1 MNRNKLLIAAAA
13 VSLIAGTCGAVAQ
26 QEPPRG
32 APAEKIAPKP
42 VAPGASQSGGALHKG
57 AADADRSNAAEQRDN
72 RSKPNRVGE
81 APQNRGRSETTGQAP
96 QNDRRDQNRATE
108 ERGNGRDVD
117 HNRATTGQGRE
128 IDRGNRNRATE
139 EHRNDRDPVTTGQG
153 AAPNRGSNV
162 SVDITPE
169 KRTRMHEVFLGA
181 RNAPRVDHVD
191 FDLAV
196 GTPVPRSVRFVPV
209 PQQIVAIEPEWR
221 GYDYFFV
228 ADRIVIVDPRSMEIV
243 AIIDV

>member
-1 MNRNKLLIAAAA
+1 MNTNRLLIAAAA
-13 VSLIAGTCGAVAQ
+13 VSLFAGTSGALAQ

-42 VAPGASQSGGALHKG
+42 GAPGAAQNGGALHKG
-57 AADADRSNAAEQRDN
+57 AADTDRSNAAEQRDN
-72 RSKPNRVGE
+72 RTKSNRVGE
-81 APQNRGRSETTGQAP
+81 QNRGRSETTGQAP
-96 QNDRRDQNRATE
+96 QNERRDQNRATE
-108 ERGNGRDVD
+108 ERGNSRD
-117 HNRATTGQGRE
+117 
-128 IDRGNRNRATE
+128 IDRNRATE
-139 EHRNDRDPVTTGQG
+139 ERRNDRNPVTTGQG
-153 AAPNRGSNV
+153 AAPSRGSNV

-169 KRTRMHEVFLGA
+169 KRTRMHEVFLGE
-181 RNAPRVDHVD
+181 RNAPRLDHTD

-209 PQQIVAIEPEWR
+209 PRQIIAIEPEWR

>member
-1 MNRNKLLIAAAA
+1 MNTNRLLIAAAA
-13 VSLIAGTCGAVAQ
+13 LSLFAGTSGALAQ

-42 VAPGASQSGGALHKG
+42 GAPGAAQNGGALHKG
-57 AADADRSNAAEQRDN
+57 AADTDRSNAAEQRDN
-72 RSKPNRVGE
+72 RSEPNRVGE
-81 APQNRGRSETTGQAP
+81 APQNRGRRETTGQAP
-96 QNDRRDQNRATE
+96 QNERRDQNRATE
-108 ERGNGRDVD
+108 ERGNGRDID
-117 HNRATTGQGRE
+117 RKRATTGQGRE
-128 IDRGNRNRATE
+128 IDRGSRNRATE
-139 EHRNDRDPVTTGQG
+139 ERRNDHDPVTTGQG

-169 KRTRMHEVFLGA
+169 KRTRMHEVFLGE
-181 RNAPRVDHVD
+181 RNAPRLDHAD

-209 PQQIVAIEPEWR
+209 PRQIIAIEPEWR

-228 ADRIVIVDPRSMEIV
+228 TDRIVIVNPRSMEIV

>member
-1 MNRNKLLIAAAA
+1 MNGNKLLIAAAA
-13 VSLIAGTCGAVAQ
+13 VSLIAGTSGALAQ

-42 VAPGASQSGGALHKG
+42 GAPGAAQSGGALHKG
-57 AADADRSNAAEQRDN
+57 AADTDRSNAAEQRDN
-72 RSKPNRVGE
+72 RTKSNRVGE
-81 APQNRGRSETTGQAP
+81 QNRGRSETTGQAP
-96 QNDRRDQNRATE
+96 QNERRDQNRATE
-108 ERGNGRDVD
+108 ERENGRDID
-117 HNRATTGQGRE
+117 RNRATTGQGRE
-128 IDRGNRNRATE
+128 TDRGNRNRATE
-139 EHRNDRDPVTTGQG
+139 ERRNDRNPVTTGQG
-153 AAPNRGSNV
+153 AAPSRGSNV

-169 KRTRMHEVFLGA
+169 KRTRMHEVFLGE
-181 RNAPRVDHVD
+181 RNAPRLDHTD

-209 PQQIVAIEPEWR
+209 PRQIIAIEPEWR
-221 GYDYFFV
+221 GYDYFLV